1 MPPKNNAMDKTLTI
15 ASSLASRNHE
25 WETIELSQKLGF
37 HKAAVSRNA
46 LSLARHGFL
55 NQNVRTRKFTLCAE
69 IMKLSGS
76 LRQSLKTN
84 RAGKDRLQADRRI

>member
-1 MPPKNNAMDKTLTI
+1 MPPKNNAVDKTQIVL
-15 ASSLASRNHE
+15 SSLASRNHE
-25 WETIELSQKLGF
+25 WGTIELSQKLGF
-37 HKAAVSRNA
+37 HKATVFRTP

-55 NQNVRTRKFTLCAE
+55 NQDIRTRKFTLCAE

-84 RAGKDRLQADRRI
+84 KAEKDRLQADRRI